1 MGEILN
7 DLSSQALNTAI
18 KANLFAYYDHL
29 GRSPTV
35 EFRED
40 ACFKWVL
47 TGLPVSFL
55 NNILYTRL
63 NSGDI
68 DEIIAEVLAGLRA
81 KGITR
86 LSWWSEPGTQPADLG
101 EFLRRQGLIY
111 DNEEPGMSLDLQEL
125 QEAPLPEGFT
135 VQRVEDLPNLEEFI
149 HAAAGGFGF
158 PADTERQ
165 CVEMFASLGFDQPL
179 RHYIGILDGKTVATS
194 QMFLG
199 AGVAGLYW
207 VSTLPEA
214 RRRGMGAAITRT
226 PLLQARALGYRIGI
240 LHASDMGFPVYR
252 QLGFKEQC
260 RMGHYVWTG
269 GIENR

>member
-1 MGEILN
+1 MDQTLI
-7 DLSSQALNTAI
+7 DLSSQTLTSAI

-29 GRSPTV
+29 GRSPAV
-35 EFRED
+35 EISED
-40 ACFKWVL
+40 ARFKWVL

-55 NNILYTRL
+55 NNILYTCL
-63 NSGDI
+63 DTGDI
-68 DEIIAEVLAGLRA
+68 DEIVAELLAGLRA

-86 LSWWSEPGTQPADLG
+86 LSWWIEPGTQPADLG
-101 EFLRRQGLIY
+101 EFLLRHGLIY
-111 DNEEPGMSLDLQEL
+111 DNEEPGMSLDLSQL
-125 QEAPLPEGFT
+125 HEAPLPEGFT
-135 VQRVEDLPNLEEFI
+135 VQRVEDLLCLEEFI

-158 PADTERQ
+158 PAETEHR

-214 RRRGMGAAITRT
+214 RRRGIGAAITRG
-226 PLLQARALGYRIGI
+226 PLLEARALGYRIGI
-240 LHASDMGFPVYR
+240 LHASEMGFPVYQR
-252 QLGFKEQC
+252 LGFEEQC
-260 RMGHYVWTG
+260 RMGHYIWLG